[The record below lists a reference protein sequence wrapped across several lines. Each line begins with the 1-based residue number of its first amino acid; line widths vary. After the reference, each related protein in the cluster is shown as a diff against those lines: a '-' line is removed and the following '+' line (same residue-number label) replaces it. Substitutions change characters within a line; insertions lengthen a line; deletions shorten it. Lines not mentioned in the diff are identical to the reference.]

1 MNPVFANTATVTG
14 TTLRVPI
21 VAIRY
26 FWIAARVFDPDEKN
40 EVHYLKYVNK
50 KDQ

>member
-21 VAIRY
+21 VATRY
-26 FWIAARVFDPDEKN
+26 FWIAARVFDLDEKN
-40 EVHYLKYVNK
+40 LKSIT
-50 KDQ
+50 